1 MLALVVAG
9 EAIFGLPFQVA
20 RFFRPTLLL
29 VFDISNTELGAAFAA
44 YGVVA
49 MVSYFP
55 GGPLADMFSARRL
68 LTLSL
73 IVTGLG
79 GFYFASIPGVTGLKW
94 LYGFFGLTS
103 ILLFWAALIRAT
115 REWGGRDQQ
124 GRAFGILDAGRGLT
138 AAILASSVVTLLS
151 SLLPDPNSVTP
162 EQRRSA
168 MQVIIWVYTGL
179 TFAAAAL
186 AWFGIP
192 ESERRGPV
200 DWMQHRRVL
209 KVLRMPAI
217 WMQAVIVVSAYVA
230 YKSIDNFS
238 VYATDVWGMN
248 EVKAARLV
256 SMSAWVRV
264 VSAMAAGLLAD
275 RLRATWIAAGAFA
288 LLIGSL
294 GIFMVIEPS
303 VVGVWIVYLNLV
315 VTCAAV
321 FGLRGVYYAMF
332 AEAQVPRASTGTATG
347 IVSVIGYTPDV
358 FAGYATGLLID
369 YDRGLVGHRNA
380 FLFVVAF
387 ALCGFIASIALARWC
402 ARLGRHDSS
411 LRVRGSRREHRD
423 TP

>member
-49 MVSYFP
+49 MVSYFL

-238 VYATDVWGMN
+238 VYATDVWGMD
-248 EVKAARLV
+248 EVEAARLV

-303 VVGVWIVYLNLV
+303 VV
-315 VTCAAV
+315 
-321 FGLRGVYYAMF
+321 
-332 AEAQVPRASTGTATG
+332 
-347 IVSVIGYTPDV
+347 
-358 FAGYATGLLID
+358 
-369 YDRGLVGHRNA
+369 
-380 FLFVVAF
+380 
-387 ALCGFIASIALARWC
+387 
-402 ARLGRHDSS
+402 
-411 LRVRGSRREHRD
+411 
-423 TP
+423 